1 MKRFLCLVLVLS
13 MVFCFAACKN
23 NDPTVDIP
31 EDPPVSEPI
40 PEPPKFA
47 VNPLTGLKDLD
58 IGKEN
63 LRPVAV
69 MINNIRVAQ
78 SVQTGVQKADII
90 YETEVE
96 GGITRLLAVFKDI
109 TKVDQIGTVRSARY
123 DYIDLALGHD
133 AIYVHCGIDVV
144 YATKHVTDTGVAS
157 FNINSNPWAAYGF
170 RIKNGLASEH
180 TMYTSSEKLNQGFE
194 ALGFRTTTEKPNT
207 FCQFNSPDAPVV
219 PVGEEAYTVSVPF
232 SNHATSVF
240 TYNPETKLYTKNT
253 KGTNNKDY
261 KSGETYDVT
270 NVLVLRTNIG
280 YFADNK
286 HRDIGLSGGK
296 GYYISGGA
304 YQEITWEKG
313 ASSNTMKYYNTDG
326 TPLTINAGKT
336 WICIQSNAY
345 TPKFEGNPNAVAVDS
360 APAQ

>member
-1 MKRFLCLVLVLS
+1 MKKLLCFVLILS
-13 MVFCFAACKN
+13 MVFCFTACKN

-31 EDPPVSEPI
+31 DEPVVEEPI

-47 VNPLTGLKDLD
+47 VNPLTGLEDLD

-63 LRPVAV
+63 MRPVAV

-78 SVQTGVQKADII
+78 GVQTGVQKADII

-109 TKVDQIGTVRSARY
+109 NKVEQIGTVRSARY

-144 YATKHVTDTGVAS
+144 YATKHVADTGVAS

-180 TMYTSSEKLNQGFE
+180 TMYTSSEKLNQGF
-194 ALGFRTTTEKPNT
+194 ADLNVRTTTEKSDT
-207 FCQFNSPDAPVV
+207 FCKFNDAENPVA
-219 PVGEEAYTVSVPF
+219 PTGGEAFTVKVPF
-232 SNHATSVF
+232 SNHATSIF
-240 TYNPETKLYTKNT
+240 TYNPETKIYTKNT

-270 NVLVLRTNIG
+270 NVLILRTNIG

-286 HRDIGLSGGK
+286 HRDIGLSGGS
-296 GYYISGGA
+296 GYYVSNGA
-304 YQEITWEKG
+304 YQEIKWEKG
-313 ASSNTMKYYNTDG
+313 AANNAIKYYNTDG

-336 WICIQSNAY
+336 WICLESNY
-345 TPKFEGNPNAVAVDS
+345 YSPVFEGDPNAVPAES